1 MVNRMRVLL
10 VIVLLLT
17 ILLTLWCAA
26 GYFGAPAQQIE
37 TRAELSESQAAQR
50 PLTDA
55 EIAVHVSRVGRQGR
69 NWGFAAALASGSVLA
84 TLASLIAASR
94 KKPA

>member
-1 MVNRMRVLL
+1 MRVLL

-17 ILLTLWCAA
+17 LLLTLWCAA

-37 TRAELSESQAAQR
+37 TGAELSQSKATQQ

-55 EIAVHVSRVGRQGR
+55 DIAVHVSRVGRQGR
-69 NWGFAAALASGSVLA
+69 NWGIAAALAGASVLA
-84 TLASLIAASR
+84 TLASIIAASR
-94 KKPA
+94 KKAT